1 MYFQTLMGSRLWGR
15 VVSTVLLEV
24 KAERQLCSLEQKG
37 GYLGARFLSS
47 EEQTADA
54 GGDCLTS
61 RWRTEQVGR
70 RVLFT

>member
-1 MYFQTLMGSRLWGR
+1 M
-15 VVSTVLLEV
+15 LLEV

-54 GGDCLTS
+54 ERGLSDKQMENRAGGEEGTVHLMGLDNAPLT
-61 RWRTEQVGR
+61 
-70 RVLFT
+70 L